1 MQHTTPPFASDRSAE
16 FTKKKSTSPRR
27 RRHEGPIPA
36 VDTAEAAEE
45 LGIEVL
51 RQGCGRCGGEAVGV
65 TLPETNIAHENRPL
79 QKEIPIGNH
88 HF

>member
-1 MQHTTPPFASDRSAE
+1 M
-16 FTKKKSTSPRR
+16 KKKHNTQRLRFSFRPLIASPRR

-51 RQGCGRCGGEAVGV
+51 RRGCGRCGGEAVGV

-79 QKEIPIGNH
+79 EKEIPIGNH